1 MSNFFNFPSTYVCE
15 NLKQYYDKKVYDIID
30 LEKQLNFKKSNCLF
44 PYKWISY
51 KQLLYDKLKRNALE
65 TAYNSLGVVEKSKN
79 DLENIENI
87 VYTEDSTVK
96 LIFTPSQERVVQ
108 YDIVF
113 AVKLKVLPSTKKEPG
128 DEGFLSRLKNLLYD
142 GSSLITGNFPSTIKM
157 VSVSG
162 YTIGKVNYDD
172 ALIDIKQ
179 NILYDSS
186 KIIK

>member
-1 MSNFFNFPSTYVCE
+1 M
-15 NLKQYYDKKVYDIID
+15 
-30 LEKQLNFKKSNCLF
+30 
-44 PYKWISY
+44 
-51 KQLLYDKLKRNALE
+51 LYDKLKRNALE

-113 AVKLKVLPSTKKEPG
+113 AVKLKVLPSTKKAPG
-128 DEGFLSRLKNLLYD
+128 DEGFLGKLKNLLYA
-142 GSSLITGNFPSTIKM
+142 GSSLITGNFPTTIKM

-172 ALIDIKQ
+172 AIIDIKQ

-186 KIIK
+186 NIIK